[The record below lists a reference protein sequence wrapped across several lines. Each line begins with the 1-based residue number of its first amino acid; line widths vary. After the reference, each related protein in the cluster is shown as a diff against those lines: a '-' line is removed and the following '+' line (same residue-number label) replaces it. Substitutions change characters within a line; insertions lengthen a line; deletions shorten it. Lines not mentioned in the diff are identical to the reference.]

1 MPYIERTVP
10 QALDII
16 DPGVKD
22 VYSSPS
28 VFINNVPVALW
39 NSPGTSGSLG
49 SVVIPIDPPPESYAP
64 NPEQVLNTYA
74 SGNAGD
80 QNPLVGYIEKG
91 KSAGSD
97 GAIATGNMPGTN
109 TSDPNDLAGNPPP
122 ADAPAITPA
131 SGESVW
137 GRLENFLNSCIQ
149 EAAAGQWDEQT
160 QKGNPSSPANP
171 KIMYCFQQ
179 MGFTRQLLDKQFPQL
194 CGDQVYWCAA
204 FAGTVLKT
212 AGSKWLKGNL
222 AAKAFSVNNWGAK
235 SINVNDPA
243 QWRRNDLICISTSGG
258 NHVGFIRGVDLQND
272 RFSIAGGNQS
282 NSVNQM
288 NFPNIRN
295 IYYVGRGWD
304 LPAEADKSIIMTLK
318 GTGSGKTR

>member
-1 MPYIERTVP
+1 MPYIERAVP
-10 QALDII
+10 QALDLI

-22 VYSSPS
+22 VYSSPN

-39 NSPGTSGSLG
+39 NSPGVSGALG
-49 SVVIPIDPPPESYAP
+49 SVTIPIDPPPESYAP

-74 SGNAGD
+74 SQNLAD
-80 QNPLVGYIEKG
+80 TNPLGGYIDKG
-91 KSAGSD
+91 KGAGSD

-109 TSDPNDLAGNPPP
+109 TSDPNDLAGNPPA

-137 GRLENFLNSCIQ
+137 GRLENFINSCI
-149 EAAAGQWDEQT
+149 EEGAAGQWDEQT

-179 MGFTRQLLDKQFPQL
+179 MGFTRQQLDKQFSAL
-194 CGDQVYWCAA
+194 CGDQVPWCAA

-212 AGSKWLKGNL
+212 AGSTWLKSNL
-222 AAKAFSVNNWGAK
+222 AAKAYSERNWGAK
-235 SINVNDPA
+235 SIPVSDPN
-243 QWRRNDLICISTSGG
+243 QWRRNDLIVINAGGG

-272 RFSIAGGNQS
+272 RFAIAGGNQS
-282 NSVNQM
+282 DSCNQM
-288 NFPNIRN
+288 NFRDIRK
-295 IYYVGRGWD
+295 IYYVGRAWD
-304 LPAEADKSIIMTLK
+304 LPPEADKSIIGTLK
-318 GTGSGKTR
+318 GSGSGKTR